1 MNQNSRLTPHLA
13 LPSEAALSHLSELN
27 GLRLSPHFKLG
38 ELCKTKHVTADGNIP
53 SRAVIENLIRVCG
66 WLEELRV
73 VAGVRPRSKV
83 FAGVRPQ
90 SKVGCAVDAGSAG
103 SAVDAGSA
111 VVAGSAVDAGV
122 RPQSKVAGDCTL
134 APDPRPAGSTLAPD
148 PGAAPEL
155 GAAGAAPE
163 LGGAPY
169 SRNEN
174 TGEEAIVINSGYRSP
189 EVNRLAGGV
198 PSSNHVTGCAV
209 DIRCA
214 GKEQMIRYAAILLD
228 IADET
233 KRDFDELLL
242 EQHGSVCWLHF
253 AVRPKDN
260 RRKIAFLKV

>member
-1 MNQNSRLTPHLA
+1 MNKVEMNKSMR
-13 LPSEAALSHLSELN
+13 LSE
-27 GLRLSPHFKLG
+27 HFTLG
-38 ELCKTKHVTADGNIP
+38 ELCKTKYKTADGNIP
-53 SRAVIENLIRVCG
+53 SHVVIENLKRICG

-73 VAGVRPRSKV
+73 VAGVRP
-83 FAGVRPQ
+83 Q
-90 SKVGCAVDAGSAG
+90 SKVGC
-103 SAVDAGSA
+103 
-111 VVAGSAVDAGV
+111 AVDAGV

-134 APDPRPAGSTLAPD
+134 RPD

-155 GAAGAAPE
+155 GAAGSAARAE
-163 LGGAPY
+163 AGAAAEA
-169 SRNEN
+169 RK
-174 TGEEAIVINSGYRSP
+174 EEGIVINSGYRSP

-209 DIRCA
+209 DIHCA

-228 IADET
+228 IADES

-260 RRKIAFLKV
+260 RRRIALIKA